1 MDISAT
7 TKMPVSSTPSTLTL
21 VLQFIKDS
29 WPMIGGI
36 VAIYKVIDK
45 VAEYYSKKQETKL
58 RELIKAEVTPELE
71 SLKNGMEEL
80 TKSIWALE
88 QKIQKIK

>member
-29 WPMIGGI
+29 LPMIGGI
-36 VAIYKVIDK
+36 IAIWKTIDELAK
-45 VAEYYSKKQETKL
+45 YYSKKQETKL
-58 RELIKAEVTPELE
+58 RELIKAEVTPQIDA
-71 SLKNGMEEL
+71 L
-80 TKSIWALE
+80 TKAINELRE
-88 QKIQKIK
+88 TIGTLRK